1 MILLRSY
8 LGAELRR
15 LRLSKSMSLR
25 DVASS
30 ANISLGYVS
39 EVERGL
45 KEPSSEI
52 LFSMCRALDVPMSSV
67 LLEVSSKFLIEEL
80 EQLLESSHLETI

>member
-8 LGAELRR
+8 VGAELRQ
-15 LRLSKSMSLR
+15 LRLSKKMSLR

-45 KEPSSEI
+45 KEASSEI
-52 LFSMCRALDVPMSSV
+52 LFAMCRALEVPMSSV
-67 LLEVSSKFLIEEL
+67 LLEVSSKLMVQEL
-80 EQLLESSHLETI
+80 ELLLETSHLETI